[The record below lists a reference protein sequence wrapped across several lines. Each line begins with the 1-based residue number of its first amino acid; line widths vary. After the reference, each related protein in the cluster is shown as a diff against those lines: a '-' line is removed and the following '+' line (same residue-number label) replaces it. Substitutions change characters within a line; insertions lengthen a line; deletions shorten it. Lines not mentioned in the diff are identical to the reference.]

1 MSVHNGHNIQIGPI
15 EISHPQ
21 LPEDGALR
29 NAMKE
34 YRASNIA
41 LLWSL
46 AIPGFGQI
54 YNKDY
59 LVGVLLVALEFLI
72 NTRANLNLCILYS
85 FRGQFWLAGQSA
97 NLQWLLFYPCVYS
110 FAAWHAYTRALQNNR
125 NENLS
130 PVKGRPPSFIG
141 PFIGAAAGGTLGVIY
156 SFYIGPIL
164 CGIIGMGWGCIA
176 GWVFEH
182 LRRKAV

>member
-1 MSVHNGHNIQIGPI
+1 
-15 EISHPQ
+15 
-21 LPEDGALR
+21 
-29 NAMKE
+29 MKE
-34 YRASNIA
+34 YRSPNIA

-72 NTRANLNLCILYS
+72 NTRANLNLIIFYS

-110 FAAWHAYTRALQNNR
+110 FAAWHAYTQALQNNR
-125 NENLS
+125 DENRN
-130 PVKGRPPSFIG
+130 PVEVQIPSFTG
-141 PFIGAAAGGTLGVIY
+141 QFIGAAAGGTLGVIY
-156 SFYIGPIL
+156 SYYIGPIL
-164 CGIIGMGWGCIA
+164 GGLVGMGLGYVA
-176 GWVFEH
+176 GLVFEH
-182 LRRKAV
+182 LRRKADGGHGRLNGNKKPA